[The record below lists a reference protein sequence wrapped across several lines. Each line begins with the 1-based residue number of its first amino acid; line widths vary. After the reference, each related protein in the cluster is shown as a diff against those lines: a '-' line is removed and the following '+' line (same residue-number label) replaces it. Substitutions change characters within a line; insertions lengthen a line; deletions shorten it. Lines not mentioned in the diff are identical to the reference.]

1 MDFYSK
7 QRRVRRQAHERDK
20 SMREYMEHKEDYD
33 MHHKARTIISTLSRI
48 SYSARELAVDEIL
61 YKVETKSELDF
72 YYRWCFKLC

>member
-7 QRRVRRQAHERDK
+7 RRKVRRQAHERDK

-33 MHHKARTIISTLSRI
+33 MHHKACTIIWTLSRI

-61 YKVETKSELDF
+61 DKVETKSELDF
-72 YYRWCFKLC
+72 YYRWCSKLC